1 MTDLPSPLIALGRDR
16 ALQRSSTPDDHQ
28 RGVAE
33 RRRFTQT
40 ATLEERLAE
49 DTERLRQQAKAL
61 KPGVARDNVLRRI
74 RQNKTA
80 RDLSEWLVSP
90 GLKAPT

>member
-1 MTDLPSPLIALGRDR
+1 M
-16 ALQRSSTPDDHQ
+16 
-28 RGVAE
+28 AE
-33 RRRFTQT
+33 RHRFTQT

-49 DTERLRQQAKAL
+49 DTERLRQQAKAM

-74 RQNKTA
+74 RQNETA
-80 RDLSEWLVSP
+80 SNLSEWMGSP

>member
-1 MTDLPSPLIALGRDR
+1 M
-16 ALQRSSTPDDHQ
+16 
-28 RGVAE
+28 AE
-33 RRRFTQT
+33 RHRFTQT

-49 DTERLRQQAKAL
+49 DTERLRQQAKAM

-74 RQNKTA
+74 RQNETA
-80 RDLSEWLVSP
+80 SNISEWLGSR